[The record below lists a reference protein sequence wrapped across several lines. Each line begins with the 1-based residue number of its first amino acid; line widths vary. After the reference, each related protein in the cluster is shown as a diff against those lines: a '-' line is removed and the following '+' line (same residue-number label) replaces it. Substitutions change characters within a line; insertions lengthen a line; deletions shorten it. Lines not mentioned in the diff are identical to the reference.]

1 MRRWSLIA
9 GLVLALL
16 VIGAVS
22 IAVLPILHLGPRLDL
37 TKTPQTAN
45 SYDPAQHGLPGT
57 LAGYKVLAVL
67 TPDNTICLGSNRK
80 RLILQTTQPNV
91 TSFLNQSDANTIHT
105 ALEQLGLTQ
114 STNWDWEIVSS
125 DITTHTIADQIEKWN
140 QDMKQL
146 GFCLTTSPLMYATT
160 TP

>member
-1 MRRWSLIA
+1 MA
-9 GLVLALL
+9 GLVLAIL
-16 VIGAVS
+16 VISTVS
-22 IAVLPILHLGPRLDL
+22 IAVLPKLHWDPRLDL

-45 SYDPAQHGLPGT
+45 TYDPALHGLPGT
-57 LAGYKVLAVL
+57 LAGHKVLAVL
-67 TPDNTICLGSNRK
+67 TPDNTVCLGPNRK
-80 RLILQTTQPNV
+80 RLILQATQPNV
-91 TSFLNQSDANTIHT
+91 TSFLNQSDANTIHA

-125 DITTHTIADQIEKWN
+125 DITTHAIADQIEKWN

-146 GFCLTTSPLMYATT
+146 GSCLTTSPLMYSTT